1 MSRSYVLPADVPAER
16 LAALRAGFDAMIK
29 DESVK
34 ADFVKANHELAPMSG
49 AEVNALVDRI
59 YATPKHV
66 IDKALKAIATAK
78 R

>member
-1 MSRSYVLPADVPAER
+1 MV
-16 LAALRAGFDAMIK
+16 K
-29 DESVK
+29 DEAVQ

-49 AEVNALVDRI
+49 ADINALVDRI

-66 IDKALKAIATAK
+66 IDKALKAIAGAK